1 MAREI
6 DRAIIEPRRGKNDPR
21 IHKTSIVVFSER
33 ELKALCTS
41 AESCKKDEKNLYYS
55 SCYEVSF
62 KHKSFTIVGP
72 VMGAPAAVLLLEKL
86 ITLGANKI
94 IVFGCGGS
102 LNQDILIGDFVI
114 PTGAASEEGT
124 SKHYP
129 LPCHPEAS
137 TKIVDILKT
146 QCVEKNKNV
155 FSGKVWTTDAPYRE
169 TVTKVKKY
177 QGEGI
182 LAVEIEM
189 SALLTVARFREVEIG
204 GLIVISDELFDL
216 TWKSGFESKEF
227 LSGVRSGCEI
237 ILTVCTAL

>member
-1 MAREI
+1 M
-6 DRAIIEPRRGKNDPR
+6 
-21 IHKTSIVVFSER
+21 
-33 ELKALCTS
+33 
-41 AESCKKDEKNLYYS
+41 
-55 SCYEVSF
+55 
-62 KHKSFTIVGP
+62 TI
-72 VMGAPAAVLLLEKL
+72 
-86 ITLGANKI
+86 KI
-94 IVFGCGGS
+94 
-102 LNQDILIGDFVI
+102 
-114 PTGAASEEGT
+114 

-137 TKIVDILKT
+137 TKIIDTLKT
-146 QCVEKNKNV
+146 QCMEKNKNV

-169 TVTKVKKY
+169 TVTKVKQY
-177 QGEGI
+177 QVKGI
-182 LAVEIEM
+182 LAVEMEL